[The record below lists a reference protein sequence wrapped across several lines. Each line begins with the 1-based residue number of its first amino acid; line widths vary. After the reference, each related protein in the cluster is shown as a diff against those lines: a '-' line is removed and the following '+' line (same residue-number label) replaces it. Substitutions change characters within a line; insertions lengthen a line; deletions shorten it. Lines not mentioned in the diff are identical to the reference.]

1 MTTLQEAAV
10 SEPTTQGD
18 PDDAQNEAGE
28 EVHGNVR
35 ESGEAV
41 EEPVAGDADV
51 APPSPR
57 VEELPDGPEGARPA
71 SWGRN

>member
-1 MTTLQEAAV
+1 M
-10 SEPTTQGD
+10 SEPTTQSD
-18 PDDAQNEAGE
+18 PDDAQNEAGQ

-35 ESGEAV
+35 ESAEGV

-51 APPSPR
+51 SPSPR
-57 VEELPDGPEGARPA
+57 VTELPDGPEGARPV